1 MSELEI
7 GQPVIMQAAD
17 GNQTTGHITAINRDR
32 GIALVF
38 SEQEGHVR
46 RGLGPIGDLVGLSD
60 LRPAP
65 EVRS

>member
-1 MSELEI
+1 MRQLEV
-7 GQPVIMQAAD
+7 GQPVIMQAAN
-17 GNQTTGHITAINRDR
+17 GNQTTGRITAINRER
-32 GIALVF
+32 GLALVF

-46 RGLGPIGDLVGLSD
+46 RGLGPIGDLVGLGD